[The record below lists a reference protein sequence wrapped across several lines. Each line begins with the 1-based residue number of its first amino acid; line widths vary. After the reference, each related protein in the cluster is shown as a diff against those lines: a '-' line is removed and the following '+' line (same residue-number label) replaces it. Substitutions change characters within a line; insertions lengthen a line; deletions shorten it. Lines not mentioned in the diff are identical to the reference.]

1 MANSRSRF
9 DDFAEWTSRQ
19 ISRAPFFVFC
29 VALVAIWL
37 PSFLII
43 RNLDTWQL
51 VINTTTTIFTF
62 LMVAVLENSTQRFED
77 SVHTKLDGVLDLLGE
92 IQETNTAQA
101 ERTKGIEK
109 EIGT

>member
-1 MANSRSRF
+1 M
-9 DDFAEWTSRQ
+9 
-19 ISRAPFFVFC
+19 V
-29 VALVAIWL
+29 VLWL
-37 PSFLII
+37 PSILII

-77 SVHTKLDGVLDLLGE
+77 SVHAKLDGVLDLLGE
-92 IQETNTAQA
+92 LKETSTEEA
-101 ERTKGIEK
+101 EQTKGIEK